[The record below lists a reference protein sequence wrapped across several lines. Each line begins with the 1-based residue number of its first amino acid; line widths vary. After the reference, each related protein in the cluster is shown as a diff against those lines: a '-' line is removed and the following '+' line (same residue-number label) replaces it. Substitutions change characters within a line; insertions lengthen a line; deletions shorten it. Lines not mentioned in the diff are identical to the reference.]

1 MVQTVRPNREDDD
14 FVADNAK
21 LIAQLRTLLQLTQT
35 EAQIAQTRV
44 SQATTDAVRREL
56 TENGRNAQA
65 RALEISDALREL
77 GGAPD
82 VVAPVLGRLSAL
94 AKTGAEQTSPIAEA
108 LLQDLAL
115 EHQLVDR
122 SRYLRAL
129 AVAADR
135 QALVKLADKLI
146 DAHTATVDWLTT
158 VLAEDAL
165 GGPAALAATPLQ
177 RVAGT
182 ATRVAAFPTRVWVRG
197 ANRYIN
203 FVQQTAEQARSRF
216 SSASE
221 RAEQLTEDA
230 AEVVNAGREASLKRA
245 EKVARREGNTEAAD
259 AVHET
264 RRNTGALQADELPI
278 KNYDNL
284 STQDAIAAV
293 KKLTEAEDVRAIIA
307 YEQAHKARS
316 SVVSATQ
323 TRLAAVAKEAAGLS
337 LTR

>member
-1 MVQTVRPNREDDD
+1 M
-14 FVADNAK
+14 ADNAK

-44 SQATTDAVRREL
+44 SQATTEAVRREL
-56 TENGRNAQA
+56 TENGRNAEA
-65 RALEISDALREL
+65 RALEIADALREI

-82 VVAPVLGRLSAL
+82 VVAPVLGRLNAL
-94 AKTGAEQTSPIAEA
+94 VKTAGEQTSPVAEA

-135 QALVKLADKLI
+135 KALVKLADKLI
-146 DAHTATVDWLTT
+146 EAHTATVDWLTT

-182 ATRVAAFPTRVWVRG
+182 ATRVAAYPTRVWVRG
-197 ANRYIN
+197 ASRYLN
-203 FVQQTAEQARSRF
+203 FVQQTAEQARERF
-216 SSASE
+216 SSAGD
-221 RAEQLTEDA
+221 RASQLTEDA
-230 AEVVNAGREASLKRA
+230 AEVINAGREASLKRA
-245 EKVARREGNTEAAD
+245 EKVARREGNDEAAES
-259 AVHET
+259 VHET

-284 STQDAIAAV
+284 TTQDAIAAV
-293 KKLTEAEDVRAIIA
+293 KKLTEPEDVRAIVA
-307 YEQAHKARS
+307 YEQANKARS